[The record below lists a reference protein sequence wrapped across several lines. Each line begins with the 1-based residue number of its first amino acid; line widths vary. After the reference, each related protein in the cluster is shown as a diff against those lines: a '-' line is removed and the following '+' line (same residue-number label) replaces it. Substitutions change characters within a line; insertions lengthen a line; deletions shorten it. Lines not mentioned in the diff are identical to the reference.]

1 MRKLVAILLLG
12 CVTTAP
18 LHAQERIVT
27 AGSAVTETVCALGD
41 CDKIVGADRTSLYP
55 AEIQQR
61 PSIGY
66 RSGIHAEGVLSLRP
80 TLVIAEKDYI
90 DQAVL
95 RQLESAAVRL
105 VVIDRPLSLEG
116 TKTLIREIAGA
127 LNRNKEGEDLI
138 ARIDADL
145 AEVKELLEKRNSSP
159 RVACVFNRG
168 TATVT
173 AGGKGS
179 FAEILQYVGAQN
191 VFADIH
197 DYKPLNAEAVIRAN
211 PEYLLMVSSGYES
224 LGGVEGV
231 LRLPGVSL
239 TTAGKKKQ
247 IIAMETL
254 KLTSFGP
261 RLGEAVKELAVLL
274 YPGLSR

>member
-1 MRKLVAILLLG
+1 MRKLVVILLLG
-12 CVTTAP
+12 CVIPAP
-18 LHAQERIVT
+18 LRAQDRIVT

-95 RQLESAAVRL
+95 RQLAAASVRL
-105 VVIDRPLSLEG
+105 VVIDRPLSVEG
-116 TKTLIREIAGA
+116 TTTLIKEVARA
-127 LNRNKEGEDLI
+127 LNRDKEGDSLI
-138 ARIDADL
+138 AQINADL
-145 AEVKELLEKRNSSP
+145 AEVKTLLEKRNNSP

-173 AGGKGS
+173 AGGRGS

-211 PEYLLMVSSGYES
+211 PDYLLMVSSGYES
-224 LGGVEGV
+224 LGGTEGV

-261 RLGEAVKELAVLL
+261 RLGEAVRELAGLL